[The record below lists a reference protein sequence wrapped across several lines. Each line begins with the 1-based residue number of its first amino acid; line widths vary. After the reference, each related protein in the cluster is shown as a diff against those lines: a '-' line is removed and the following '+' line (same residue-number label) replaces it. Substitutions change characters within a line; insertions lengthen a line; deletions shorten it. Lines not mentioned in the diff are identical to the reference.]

1 MLQQNIIIIINFK
14 DKCKSKQKLLEC
26 EKYLRIYNNNKEE
39 IFMSNNQREMAFAEL
54 DKEIN
59 ENIHQV
65 DTISKHF

>member
-1 MLQQNIIIIINFK
+1 
-14 DKCKSKQKLLEC
+14 LLEC

-59 ENIHQV
+59 ENIH
-65 DTISKHF
+65 